1 MRLWHYKIIPYL
13 PKSQL
18 IAQWRELNSIFS
30 KQDNH
35 ILINYIYDYDKEYLY
50 NYSNIVLEEMKKH
63 GYQIKKWDNYNEYF
77 KGIKNK
83 KPDKNLVFKEH
94 DIDYLSICFWNLKEK
109 YIRGQ
114 KDFDENLY
122 ESLCKFYI
130 VQSVEPYNSSTV
142 YNIDEKIKVCF

>member
-50 NYSNIVLEEMKKH
+50 NYSNIVLEEMKKR
-63 GYQIKKWDNYNEYF
+63 GYQIKKWDNYNAYF
-77 KGIKNK
+77 NDVKNK
-83 KPDKNLVFKEH
+83 TPDKELIFKEH
-94 DIDYLSICFWNLKEK
+94 DKEYFSICFWNLKEK

-114 KDFDENLY
+114 KDFADNLY
-122 ESLCKFYI
+122 HNLCSFY
-130 VQSVEPYNSSTV
+130 VKY
-142 YNIDEKIKVCF
+142 IKQE

>member
-18 IAQWRELNSIFS
+18 VAQWRELNSIFS

-35 ILINYIYDYDKEYLY
+35 ILINYVYNYGKEYLY
-50 NYSNIVLEEMKKH
+50 SYSSIILDEMKKR

-77 KGIKNK
+77 KDFRGKE
-83 KPDKNLVFKEH
+83 PDRGLIFKEH
-94 DIDYLSICFWNLKEK
+94 DKEYFYICFWNLREK

-114 KDFDENLY
+114 KDFTEDLMKEM
-122 ESLCKFYI
+122 
-130 VQSVEPYNSSTV
+130 TV
-142 YNIDEKIKVCF
+142 LFGIK

>member
-35 ILINYIYDYDKEYLY
+35 ILISYIYDYDKEYLY
-50 NYSNIVLEEMKKH
+50 SYSNIVLEEIKKR
-63 GYQIKKWDNYNEYF
+63 GYQIKKWDNYNGYF
-77 KGIKNK
+77 RDIKNK
-83 KPDKNLVFKEH
+83 IPNKDLIFKEH
-94 DIDYLSICFWNLKEK
+94 DKEYFSICFWNLKEK

-114 KDFDENLY
+114 KDFDKNLY
-122 ESLCKFYI
+122 ESLCNFYI
-130 VQSVEPYNSSTV
+130 VQSVEPYNSSSL
-142 YNIDEKIKVCF
+142 YNIDEKIKVCI